1 MSDEKIVLHFA
12 LTEDDVREA
21 LSAWQQNREGAVL
34 GVDSLFKALVFGLA
48 AGVILVVA
56 FWMAAGQ
63 FPGISQLLAFAIG
76 VWMVLGMWHYVQSRH
91 TEALVTSAL
100 DLERRRGKGKLV
112 ISATGI
118 YQESEFGNAR
128 LYWSAVDRV
137 TSLKKGIVIMT
148 GADAHYVPFWAL
160 PEDTKP
166 KALVERINAWL
177 LPESQT

>member
-21 LSAWQQNREGAVL
+21 LTAWQQNREGAVL
-34 GVDSLFKALVFGLA
+34 GLDSMFKALVFGVG

-56 FWMAAGQ
+56 YWAAAGQ
-63 FPGISQLLAFAIG
+63 FPGLSQLLAFAVG

-91 TEALVTSAL
+91 TETLVDTAL

-112 ISATGI
+112 ISGTGL
-118 YQESEFGNAR
+118 YKDSEFGNAR
-128 LYWSAVDRV
+128 LYWPAVDRIV
-137 TSLKKGIVIMT
+137 ALRKGISVMS

-160 PEDTKP
+160 PDGIEP
-166 KALVERINAWL
+166 KALVAQVTNWHQENQA
-177 LPESQT
+177 